1 MKASL
6 SLLSVVLELLPSA
19 LLCALLAAFGVLH
32 VTSRVMVVR
41 IGYELSHLEQ
51 KNRALVREHDRLK
64 LELATLKSPHRLEKL
79 SRERLG
85 MSPPGPGTVVPVRR
99 GRQSEGTVAALSGGL

>member
-1 MKASL
+1 MKASP
-6 SLLSVVLELLPSA
+6 SLFSVALELLPSA

-41 IGYELSHLEQ
+41 IGYELSQLEQ
-51 KNRALVREHDRLK
+51 KNRALIREHDRLK

-79 SRERLG
+79 ARERLG
-85 MSPPGPGTVVPVRR
+85 MGPPGPGAVVSVPRAR
-99 GRQSEGTVAALSGGL
+99 PSGETMAAWAGGP